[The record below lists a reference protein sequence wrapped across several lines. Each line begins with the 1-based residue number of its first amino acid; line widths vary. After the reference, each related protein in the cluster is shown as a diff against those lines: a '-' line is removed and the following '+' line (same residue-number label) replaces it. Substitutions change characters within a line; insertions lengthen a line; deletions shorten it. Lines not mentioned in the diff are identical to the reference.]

1 MNFDKITP
9 LTRTK
14 STTYKERIST
24 KVLDKYYTEQFLN
37 EYFKLS
43 KNDKPAIIIE
53 NK

>member
-9 LTRTK
+9 LTKTQ
-14 STTYKERIST
+14 STTYKKRTST
-24 KVLDKYYTEQFLN
+24 KVLDKYYTETFLN

-43 KNDKPAIIIE
+43 KNDKPEIIIE